1 MQLPLLPDIV
11 VLFCLSIGV
20 LLVCHRVRLPAI
32 VGFLITGVLCGPSAL
47 GLVSAVHEVEL
58 MAEIGVVLLMFT
70 IGMELSGDELSRL
83 RKPVFIGGTAQVGL
97 TVAVFAG
104 IALLH
109 GQTLSEGIL
118 FGFLAALS
126 STAIV
131 LSLLQQRA
139 QTESPQGRI
148 ALSVLIFQDIAIV
161 PMMLAIPLLAGTITA
176 DAKSLALSVG
186 RTVAVLGGLVLLAR
200 YVVPPLMERVVRTR
214 SRELL
219 LLTTLG
225 LCLAV
230 ALLTSSMGLSLSL
243 GAFLAGLLLAESE
256 YSLSVIEGVLP
267 FRDVFTSL
275 FFISVGMLLDVGFLF
290 DNLGAVLAVAAALVV
305 LKAAIAT
312 PAILLLG
319 YPLRTCIIAALAL
332 AQIGEF
338 SFVLARSGLEHGLLG
353 KDAYQM
359 FLAASIIT
367 MTLTPGLLAV
377 APRFARYVSTLL
389 KSHETFDEA
398 HGAALHDH
406 LIVVGFGVGG
416 KHLAR
421 VAREA
426 GIAYTILEMNPD
438 TVARYH
444 GKEPIHHGD
453 ATHPLVLEHLG
464 VRQARILAVVISDP
478 AAVRGVTAAARALN
492 PALHIVVRT
501 RFLGEVTAL
510 RDLGANEVV
519 PEEFETSIEVF
530 SRVLTHYLVPRQT
543 IDGFIDRIRAENYD
557 MLRSH
562 DLPGSTLAALEG
574 GLPGVAV
581 EAYTVEAGAS
591 IAGRTLLESDLRQR
605 HGVTVVAIRRGETTL
620 ASPDGSMAL
629 LPGDVA
635 YVFGEPTALHD
646 AAALFS
652 KATGDAPFAERVP
665 SSVSETAA

>member
-1 MQLPLLPDIV
+1 MDLPLLPDIV

-32 VGFLITGVLCGPSAL
+32 VGFLLTGVLCGPSAL

-70 IGMELSGDELSRL
+70 IGMELSGEELSRL

-97 TVAVFAG
+97 TVGVFAG
-104 IALLH
+104 IAMLH
-109 GQTLSEGIL
+109 GQTLPQGIMV
-118 FGFLAALS
+118 GFLAALS

-131 LSLLQQRA
+131 LSLMQQRA
-139 QTESPQGRI
+139 QTETPQGRI

-161 PMMLAIPLLAGTITA
+161 PMMLAIPLLAGTVAA
-176 DAKSLALSVG
+176 DAKTLALSAG
-186 RTVAVLGGLVLLAR
+186 RTVAVLGGLLLLAR

-290 DNLGAVLAVAAALVV
+290 EHLGAVLAVAAALVL
-305 LKAAIAT
+305 LKALIAT
-312 PAILLLG
+312 PAVLLLG
-319 YPLRTCIIAALAL
+319 YPLRTCIIAAMAL

-359 FLAASIIT
+359 FLAASILT
-367 MTLTPGLLAV
+367 MTLTPGMLAV
-377 APRFARYVSTLL
+377 APRFARFVTGLL
-389 KSHETFDEA
+389 HSREVPAEA
-398 HGAALHDH
+398 APEGLTDH
-406 LIVVGFGVGG
+406 LIVIGFGLGG
-416 KHLAR
+416 KHLVRA
-421 VAREA
+421 AREA
-426 GIAYTILEMNPD
+426 GIGYTILEMNPD
-438 TVARYH
+438 TVTRYQ
-444 GKEPIHHGD
+444 GREPIHHGD

-464 VRQARILAVVISDP
+464 VRRARVLAVVISDP
-478 AAVRGVTAAARALN
+478 AAVRGITAAARALN
-492 PALHIVVRT
+492 PGLHIIVRT

-510 RDLGANEVV
+510 RDLGANEVI

-530 SRVLTHYLVPRQT
+530 SRVLSHYLVPHQT
-543 IDGFIDRIRAENYD
+543 IDTFIERIRAENYD
-557 MLRSH
+557 MLRSM
-562 DLPGSTLAALEG
+562 DRPGTALATLEG
-574 GLPGVAV
+574 GLSGVAV
-581 EAYTVEAGAS
+581 EAYAVPEGAPL
-591 IAGRTLLESDLRQR
+591 AGRTLKESNLRQR
-605 HGVTVVAIRRGETTL
+605 HGVTVVAIRRGGETI
-620 ASPDGSMAL
+620 ASPDGEQTL
-629 LPGDVA
+629 LAGDVA
-635 YVFGEPTALHD
+635 YLLGSPEALR
-646 AAALFS
+646 AAAPQFEPVPLRVVRRQN
-652 KATGDAPFAERVP
+652 APE
-665 SSVSETAA
+665 AA